1 MKNTK
6 KIFTLIAA
14 IAVSSASHAQLGGM
28 LKKAAKNAATEQVT
42 KAVTGNAS
50 SSSSSGSGVGS
61 IGGASSPALDWTQY
75 SMTPAITMKS
85 LLEGTEVG
93 TGAFMRMNFYRATFI
108 PNKKASG
115 GNVDMIYDKGV
126 LTTKVYVD
134 GQLVKSP
141 VYGDG
146 SYFND
151 GKQNSYQDNGNQQ
164 SDMELTKEGKY
175 KIDFFAGGKQIY
187 TFDFDV
193 HKKVNTDPYATSA
206 ALWYATGPWEKWAYV
221 TPQTSGNF
229 IFGFYMMHTD
239 LKPDPNNARKT
250 SKSITWMPELMQ
262 NGKTI
267 SVPNKQTSIV
277 KQAEWEDFSCSM
289 KLIGA
294 KDYLK
299 INELKDG
306 NYTMKV
312 TVEGEAAPRMYDFK
326 MAGGAIVLCDKQDRA
341 KNKDPQTLVEG
352 WNNYFWMERK

>member
-1 MKNTK
+1 MKKTK
-6 KIFTLIAA
+6 KALLLVAA
-14 IAVSSASHAQLGGM
+14 ISVSSLSNAQLGGM
-28 LKKAAKNAATEQVT
+28 LKKAATKAVENAATGKSPVAGT
-42 KAVTGNAS
+42 S
-50 SSSSSGSGVGS
+50 SV
-61 IGGASSPALDWTQY
+61 GGASSPALDWSQY

-85 LLEGTEVG
+85 LLDGTEVSDNG
-93 TGAFMRMNFYRATFI
+93 NLRMNFYRATFI

-115 GNVDMIYDKGV
+115 GNVDMIYDKNV
-126 LTTKVYVD
+126 LTTKVYAN

-141 VYGDG
+141 TYGDG

-164 SDMELTKEGKY
+164 SDMMLTQEGKY

-193 HKKVNTDPYATSA
+193 HKKVNSDPYATSS
-206 ALWYATGPWEKWAYV
+206 ALWYSTGPWEKWAYV
-221 TPQTSGNF
+221 TPQTTGNF

-250 SKSITWMPELMQ
+250 SKSIVWYPELMQ

-267 SVPNKQTSIV
+267 SVPNKQTAIV
-277 KQAEWEDFSCSM
+277 EQGEWKDFSCSM
-289 KLIGA
+289 KLVGA

-299 INELKDG
+299 IAELKDG
-306 NYTMKV
+306 SYTMKV
-312 TVEGEAAPRMYDFK
+312 TVDGEAAPRMYDFK
-326 MAGGAIVLCDKQDRA
+326 MAGGAIVLSDKQDRA

-352 WNNYFWMERK
+352 WNNYFWFEKK